1 MIFFMPALNESLRRV
16 RRRRAQLL
24 QYKKK
29 RESQIRASAE
39 IRQMKKRNVYD
50 RVDYAN
56 TEWGRQLRDPR
67 TADPS
72 TKQG

>member
-1 MIFFMPALNESLRRV
+1 MPALNESLRRV

-24 QYKKK
+24 HYKKQ
-29 RESQIRASAE
+29 RESQIRASAVM
-39 IRQMKKRNVYD
+39 RQMKKRNVYD

-56 TEWGRQLRDPR
+56 TEWGRQLRDTR